1 MGATATC
8 WSDSGHDG
16 RRLAPLESTGDSA
29 SSIEHEHMHG
39 ASLLRVRRRFLSKS
53 SDERYEVL
61 ISVARPVRR
70 RELEWSLSFFNTVL
84 LLLVYRSY
92 IYSGYFCDYADRQ
105 AACCVRLRSWF
116 HASLV
121 GLALLAL
128 MPGVSMSSNL
138 CSISTSWPPQ
148 EKLFI
153 SSLFLQYNKRLL
165 RQKMGGACLYMPQ
178 DGPWLASFEVIPPP
192 KKLVFPRPKNEN
204 SH

>member
-1 MGATATC
+1 M
-8 WSDSGHDG
+8 
-16 RRLAPLESTGDSA
+16 
-29 SSIEHEHMHG
+29 
-39 ASLLRVRRRFLSKS
+39 
-53 SDERYEVL
+53 
-61 ISVARPVRR
+61 
-70 RELEWSLSFFNTVL
+70 
-84 LLLVYRSY
+84 
-92 IYSGYFCDYADRQ
+92 
-105 AACCVRLRSWF
+105 RLRSWF

-178 DGPWLASFEVIPPP
+178 DGHWLASFEVIPPP
-192 KKLVFPRPKNEN
+192 K
-204 SH
+204 S